1 MVDYTREPRFGHEPP
16 PRRPARPGDRRS
28 SPEPSEH
35 STIDYFSDMP
45 DLSTGDRT
53 ITDPHELLGWL
64 VAEAKWVG
72 EWEHVSAAFM
82 TVVDE
87 LLKQVRS
94 AGYLPSLGSE
104 FEAMLAMLFR
114 PRETVRV
121 SQAMVRL
128 VRRLLIEAVCYRHH
142 QELYSLIG
150 RFAEIAGVDDGLS
163 IDVGARKVRITSS
176 RALRRSHRIQVD
188 ITFDRKPRS

>member
-1 MVDYTREPRFGHEPP
+1 
-16 PRRPARPGDRRS
+16 
-28 SPEPSEH
+28 
-35 STIDYFSDMP
+35 MP

-82 TVVDE
+82 TVLDE

-104 FEAMLAMLFR
+104 FEEMLTILFR
-114 PRETVRV
+114 PRDTVRV
-121 SQAMVRL
+121 SQALVRL
-128 VRRLLIEAVCYRHH
+128 VKRLLIEAVCYRHH
-142 QELYSLIG
+142 QELSSLIG

-163 IDVGARKVRITSS
+163 IDIGERKVRITSS
-176 RALRRSHRIQVD
+176 RALRRSRRIRVE
-188 ITFDRKPRS
+188 IAFDRQPRS